1 MRHKRGM
8 RRTHALLTL
17 AAAAAAI
24 AGCGRSD
31 RGEGNNLAAL
41 DSQLVG
47 NDVDPALTSALAD
60 QIAVDPE
67 LANQSNRNAVK
78 TPPTPTQAQYPA
90 PAPAQAAGQP
100 AGAAPAASPAGGG
113 EIRAAA
119 ATTGPGGCA
128 LDGPFDY
135 NAGWANRLPAAFPV
149 FPGGRVSDAAGYD
162 RGVCRMR
169 AVTFTAGA
177 DWRRVVGWY
186 RDQAV
191 RAGYSADEQVRGA
204 DHVLA
209 GSKGESAYYLIVT
222 PKSGASEVALIAN
235 GGR

>member
-1 MRHKRGM
+1 M

-17 AAAAAAI
+17 AVAAAAI
-24 AGCGRSD
+24 AGCDRSD

-90 PAPAQAAGQP
+90 PAPAPAAAQAGGQTP
-100 AGAAPAASPAGGG
+100 AAAAPAGSG
-113 EIRAAA
+113 EVQAAA
-119 ATTGPGGCA
+119 AATGPGGCA
-128 LDGPFDY
+128 LNGPFDY

-149 FPGGRVSDAAGYD
+149 FPGGRVTDAAGYD

-191 RAGYSADEQVRGA
+191 QAGYSADEQARGA

-222 PKSGASEVALIAN
+222 PKGSASEVALIAN
-235 GGR
+235 AGR

>member
-1 MRHKRGM
+1 M

-24 AGCGRSD
+24 AGCDRSD

-78 TPPTPTQAQYPA
+78 TAPTPTQAQYPA
-90 PAPAQAAGQP
+90 PAPAPAQAGGQP
-100 AGAAPAASPAGGG
+100 ARAAGAASGG
-113 EIRAAA
+113 EAQAAA
-119 ATTGPGGCA
+119 AATGPGGCA
-128 LDGPFDY
+128 LNGPFDY
-135 NAGWANRLPAAFPV
+135 NASWANRLPEAFPI
-149 FPGGRVSDAAGYD
+149 FPGGRVTDAAGYD
-162 RGVCRMR
+162 RGACRMR

-177 DWRRVVGWY
+177 EWRRVVGWY

-191 RAGYSADEQVRGA
+191 RSGYSADEQVRGA

-222 PKSGASEVALIAN
+222 PKGGASEVALIAN
-235 GGR
+235 AGR